1 MLRPSNY
8 KLVSTPI
15 ILWMLAC
22 SSQEPGSQTPAAEGT
37 TTTGGTTAPTTP
49 ATTAGTSGARAT
61 TGAAGTGSS
70 TTTTAPT
77 RPAGGAAAPSTTGG
91 AGNTTPA
98 AAAGSGSPDG
108 VAGSGSEAA
117 GAGGNA
123 EAAAGATA
131 AAGTGAAGSGAE
143 DPSASCKAALKPMCG
158 MREMAACSSVAT
170 VDIGDLIKATEIPL
184 GPYGAI
190 MEQNVGKGFEIPE
203 ASGEASC
210 DTIAASF
217 GEPAD
222 VTANV
227 ADLKDVDLKL
237 YTMYRPACMREGE
250 TYPVI
255 TWGNG
260 TCGQTEGYG
269 PLLRY
274 VASYGYV
281 VVAANSRYTGGNG
294 AMTKALDFVETLNAD
309 ESSMYYKRLNLEK
322 IGAMGH
328 SQGGMA
334 TITAARDERID
345 SLIIW
350 NGGSDAVKPFLA
362 VSGDYDIGNP
372 TANGLKGSVEGSSQP
387 SAWLFYHKVPQTG
400 AVSGHLTLMNQPE
413 RVVEM
418 TVAWWDYQLKA
429 DMTARN
435 FFVGDSCGLCNKA
448 EDFDYGVNNL
458 P

>member
-15 ILWMLAC
+15 MLWMLAC
-22 SSQEPGSQTPAAEGT
+22 SSQEPGSQTPAAEGS
-37 TTTGGTTAPTTP
+37 GGTGAPSTPSTPSTTP
-49 ATTAGTSGARAT
+49 TAGARAT
-61 TGAAGTGSS
+61 AGTNGS

-77 RPAGGAAAPSTTGG
+77 QTAGSPATPSSVGSAGSGTT
-91 AGNTTPA
+91 T
-98 AAAGSGSPDG
+98 AAAGSGAEAA
-108 VAGSGSEAA
+108 AGSGEASAA

-123 EAAAGATA
+123 EAAAGA
-131 AAGTGAAGSGAE
+131 GAAGSGAE
-143 DPSASCKAALKPMCG
+143 DPTAACKAMLKTKCG
-158 MREMAACSSVAT
+158 MREMAACSTVET
-170 VDIGDLIKATEIPL
+170 VDIGDLIKATEIQL

-203 ASGEASC
+203 NSGEASC

-227 ADLKDVDLKL
+227 ADLRDVDLKL

-274 VASYGYV
+274 VASHGYV

-294 AMTKALDFVETLNAD
+294 AMTKALDFVETLNTD
-309 ESSMYYKRLNLEK
+309 ESSVYYKRLDLEK

-334 TITAARDERID
+334 TITAARDARID

-372 TANGLKGSVEGSSQP
+372 TASGLKGAVEGSSQP

-418 TVAWWDYQLKA
+418 TVAWWDYQLKGS
-429 DMTARN
+429 MTARD

-448 EDFDYGVNNL
+448 DEFEYGANNL

>member
-1 MLRPSNY
+1 MLKPSNY

-22 SSQEPGSQTPAAEGT
+22 SSQEPGSQTPAAEGSAGT
-37 TTTGGTTAPTTP
+37 TTPSPT
-49 ATTAGTSGARAT
+49 TTAGSSGARAT
-61 TGAAGTGSS
+61 SGTSGTSGSS
-70 TTTTAPT
+70 TTTAPG
-77 RPAGGAAAPSTTGG
+77 RSAAGTGAAPAASADNG
-91 AGNTTPA
+91 AA
-98 AAAGSGSPDG
+98 SAAAGSGTSAA
-108 VAGSGSEAA
+108 AGSGSEAA
-117 GAGGNA
+117 GSGGNA

-143 DPSASCKAALKPMCG
+143 DPTAACKAMLKAHCG
-158 MREMAACSSVAT
+158 MREMAACSSVDT
-170 VDIGDLIKATEIPL
+170 VDIGELVKATEIPL

-203 ASGEASC
+203 NSGEASC
-210 DTIAASF
+210 PMTAALF

-222 VTANV
+222 VTMNV

-294 AMTKALDFVETLNAD
+294 AMTKALDFVETLNVD
-309 ESSMYYKRLNLEK
+309 ESSIYYKRLDLEK

-334 TITAARDERID
+334 TITAARDPRID

-372 TANGLKGSVEGSSQP
+372 TASGLKGSVEGSSQP

-400 AVSGHLTLMNQPE
+400 AVSGHLTLMNEPQ

-418 TVAWWDYQLKA
+418 TVAWWDYQLKGS
-429 DMTARN
+429 MTARD
-435 FFVGDSCGLCNKA
+435 FFVGDSCGLCGKDA
-448 EDFDYGVNNL
+448 DFEYGVNNL

>member
-22 SSQEPGSQTPAAEGT
+22 SSQEPGSQTPAAEGS
-37 TTTGGTTAPTTP
+37 GGTTAPETTTTP
-49 ATTAGTSGARAT
+49 PAGSSGARAT
-61 TGAAGTGSS
+61 TGTTGTSGKSGS
-70 TTTTAPT
+70 TTTTAPGGT
-77 RPAGGAAAPSTTGG
+77 AGGAGGTSTGA
-91 AGNTTPA
+91 AGNDA
-98 AAAGSGSPDG
+98 ASTAAGSGATAA
-108 VAGSGSEAA
+108 AGSGSEAA
-117 GAGGNA
+117 GSGGNA
-123 EAAAGATA
+123 EAAAGATG

-143 DPSASCKAALKPMCG
+143 DPSAGCVAGLKARCG
-158 MREMAACSSVAT
+158 MREMAACSSVET
-170 VDIGDLIKATEIPL
+170 VDIGELIKATEIPL

-203 ASGEASC
+203 NSGEASC
-210 DTIAASF
+210 PMTAALF
-217 GEPAD
+217 GEPED
-222 VTANV
+222 VTMNV
-227 ADLKDVDLKL
+227 ADLRDVDLKL

-274 VASYGYV
+274 VASHGYV

-294 AMTKALDFVETLNAD
+294 AMTKALDFVETLNTD
-309 ESSMYYKRLNLEK
+309 ESSVYYKRLDLEK

-334 TITAARDERID
+334 TITAARDARID
-345 SLIIW
+345 SVIIW

-372 TANGLKGSVEGSSQP
+372 TAAGLRGSVEGSSQP

-400 AVSGHLTLMNQPE
+400 SVSGHLTLMNQPE

-418 TVAWWDYQLKA
+418 TVAWWDYQLKGS
-429 DMTARN
+429 MTARDY
-435 FFVGDSCGLCNKA
+435 FVGDSCGLCNKA
-448 EDFDYGVNNL
+448 EDFEYGVNNL

>member
-1 MLRPSNY
+1 MLTQLNY
-8 KLVSTPI
+8 KLISTPI
-15 ILWMLAC
+15 LLGLLAC
-22 SSQEPGSQTPAAEGT
+22 SSQEPGTATDATGT
-37 TTTGGTTAPTTP
+37 ATTTP
-49 ATTAGTSGARAT
+49 ADTAPPATSAAAGTRATAGTA
-61 TGAAGTGSS
+61 GAASGTP
-70 TTTTAPT
+70 TQTASAG
-77 RPAGGAAAPSTTGG
+77 RPASTPP
-91 AGNTTPA
+91 TTST
-98 AAAGSGSPDG
+98 AAAGSG
-108 VAGSGSEAA
+108 
-117 GAGGNA
+117 
-123 EAAAGATA
+123 AT
-131 AAGTGAAGSGAE
+131 TPSGAAGSSSPDAAAGSGEVAGAAGTSAGAAGASAGAPATE
-143 DPSASCKAALKPMCG
+143 DASASCLAGLKKMCG
-158 MREMAACSSVAT
+158 MREKEGCSTVET
-170 VDIGDLIKATEIPL
+170 VDIGDLVKAVEVPL
-184 GPYGAI
+184 GPYGGI
-190 MEQNVGKGFEIPE
+190 MEQNLGKGFEIPE
-203 ASGEASC
+203 ASGEAQC
-210 DTIAASF
+210 DSIAASF

-237 YTMYRPACMREGE
+237 YTVYRPACMREGE

-269 PLLRY
+269 TLLRY
-274 VASYGYV
+274 VASYGYI

-294 AMTKALDFVETLNAD
+294 AMTKALDLAESLNAD
-309 ESSMYYKRLNLEK
+309 ESSVYYKRLDMEK
-322 IGAMGH
+322 VGAMGH

-334 TITAARDERID
+334 TITAASDARID

-372 TANGLKGSVEGSSQP
+372 TAMGLGRSVEASSQP

-418 TVAWWDYQLKA
+418 TVKWWDYQLKA
-429 DMTARN
+429 DMTARD

-448 EDFDYGVNNL
+448 DEYEYGVNNL